1 MLNLEKDS
9 INVQPNVPASIPIRM
24 RMTFMRDL
32 GCDLGCLTAAD
43 ELHRPQRRYHS
54 AQLCD

>member
-9 INVQPNVPASIPIRM
+9 INVQPDVPASIPIRM
-24 RMTFMRDL
+24 RMTFMR
-32 GCDLGCLTAAD
+32 DLGCLTAAD